1 MSVPRPRPWTRRITP
16 AHARIVAATGGVIG
30 LWPPAGLF
38 PDLEVGQ
45 GRVIR
50 QGARADEA
58 HHVGAEPD
66 MVRPDHIR
74 HPGLL
79 ARFTP
84 DETAGI
90 LGGNYLRVARACLA
104 A

>member
-1 MSVPRPRPWTRRITP
+1 MPGSSRRPAASSACGRPRACFPTSRPWPRASPGWRMADVVGADHVGLGTDMMGLVGP
-16 AHARIVAATGGVIG
+16 SALPDYAA
-30 LWPPAGLF
+30 L
-38 PDLEVGQ
+38 PDL
-45 GRVIR
+45 
-50 QGARADEA
+50 AA
-58 HHVGAEPD
+58 H
-66 MVRPDHIR
+66 
-74 HPGLL
+74 LL

>member
-1 MSVPRPRPWTRRITP
+1 MGLVGPSALPDY
-16 AHARIVAATGGVIG
+16 AA
-30 LWPPAGLF
+30 L
-38 PDLEVGQ
+38 PDL
-45 GRVIR
+45 
-50 QGARADEA
+50 AA
-58 HHVGAEPD
+58 H
-66 MVRPDHIR
+66 
-74 HPGLL
+74 LL